1 MVLDDSL
8 YMVVLWLDATLLW
21 LHGLAHT
28 VFCSCVLKTRT
39 SVLNIRTTVLNVCTS
54 VLSMRARV
62 ISFCTRVIC
71 NVQKQILNMV
81 SHRVHC
87 SRQIVHRL
95 WKRGDTLFQK
105 QMPRTHAHLQAR
117 FAQPPRLLRTKA
129 VKTEK
134 SAQEAWNEHKCM
146 MMQSD
151 TRRKRQFAIV
161 TNEEIQGEG
170 PYNEGQAETFKKEH
184 KW

>member
-28 VFCSCVLKTRT
+28 VVCSCVLKTRT
-39 SVLNIRTTVLNVCTS
+39 SVLNIRTTVLNVCTNS
-54 VLSMRARV
+54 
-62 ISFCTRVIC
+62 
-71 NVQKQILNMV
+71 LNMV

-129 VKTEK
+129 VKTDK

-151 TRRKRQFAIV
+151 TRRKRQIAIV